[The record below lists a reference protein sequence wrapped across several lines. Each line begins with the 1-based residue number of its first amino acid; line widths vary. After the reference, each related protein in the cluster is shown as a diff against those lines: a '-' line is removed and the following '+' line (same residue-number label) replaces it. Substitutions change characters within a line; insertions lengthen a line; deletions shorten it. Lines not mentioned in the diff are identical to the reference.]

1 LNRGGCVARPPNTH
15 TAAAAAAAHIAAAL
29 RWGGVGVSK
38 WNVSVTDPTVRALRI
53 SQDHKQQETKL
64 GNRQANLQCTHVLHY
79 TTDGWMDGW
88 MDGYQRRESKLLTK
102 TIHHQ
107 QRSSALPTP
116 ERGAKEE
123 EEEEEEERTA
133 TITSECHAILIIN

>member
-15 TAAAAAAAHIAAAL
+15 TQQQQQQQQ
-29 RWGGVGVSK
+29 RTSPPPCGGVGVSK

-123 EEEEEEERTA
+123 EEEEEERTA